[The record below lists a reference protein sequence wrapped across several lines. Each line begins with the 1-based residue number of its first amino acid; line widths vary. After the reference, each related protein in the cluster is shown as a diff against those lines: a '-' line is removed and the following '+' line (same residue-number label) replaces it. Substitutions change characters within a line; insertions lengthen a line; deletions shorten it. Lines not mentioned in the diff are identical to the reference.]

1 MPGGECHPVVRTVA
15 REGTFSVFAWDS
27 FLAIPSHQ
35 RIVMNAFS
43 DQPKRIGSLYFGKTN
58 LQSEN
63 MKDVLRQAS
72 LVIWPETV

>member
-15 REGTFSVFAWDS
+15 REGIFSVLVWDS

-35 RIVMNAFS
+35 RIAMNAFS
-43 DQPKRIGSLYFGKTN
+43 DQPKRIRVLYSSKTN

-63 MKDVLRQAS
+63 MKDVLR
-72 LVIWPETV
+72 